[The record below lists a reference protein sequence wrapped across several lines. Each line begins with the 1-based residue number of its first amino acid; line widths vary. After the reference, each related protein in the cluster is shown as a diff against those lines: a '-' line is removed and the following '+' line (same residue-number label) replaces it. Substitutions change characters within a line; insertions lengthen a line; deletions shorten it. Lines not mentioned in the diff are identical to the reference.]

1 MKIIYSKSPTY
12 EQVPFQ
18 ECIFKSNKDFL
29 AVLCLYCCT
38 WLSVVA
44 ANGGCSLVAQGS
56 HAGGFP
62 CCRAHKGIQA
72 SVVSAHRLTTVVHR
86 LSCSVTCG
94 FFLEQGLN
102 PCSLHWQADC

>member
-44 ANGGCSLVAQGS
+44 ANGGCSLVAMLGLLI
-56 HAGGFP
+56 AV
-62 CCRAHKGIQA
+62 A
-72 SVVSAHRLTTVVHR
+72 SLVA
-86 LSCSVTCG
+86 
-94 FFLEQGLN
+94 EYGL
-102 PCSLHWQADC
+102 